1 MENLLK
7 QLEELREKIAQTAGI
22 LDIEKKK
29 VEAREL
35 KMETGKPGFWNDRE
49 RAVLA
54 GKRLESLESETREWD
69 ELEKEAREL
78 EEFAA
83 LAEKE
88 AGENVSE
95 KSGKAEKDKV
105 KGAKDK
111 DVKND
116 RPVDGNGIE
125 EGLAEEVHKKFE
137 ELKNKFEALEFMVLF
152 SGKYDRQNAI
162 LSIHA
167 GTGGTDAQDWAQIL
181 ERMYLRFSEKKRWK
195 AEILD
200 TTYGGEAGIK
210 SATLR
215 IKGDWAYGYLRS
227 ENGVHRLVRISPFD
241 AEAMRHTSFALIEV
255 IPELPETEDLELK
268 DEDLRVDVFRSS
280 GPGGQSVN
288 TTDSAVRITHLATGL
303 VATCQTERSQH
314 QNRENCL
321 KILKSKLAK
330 LAEDER
336 RAEELKLRGEA
347 QKAEWGK
354 QIRSYVMQPYKMV
367 KDHRTKHETQDVDG
381 VLDGK
386 LEEFM
391 ESYLRVARN
400 V

>member
-7 QLEELREKIAQTAGI
+7 QLEELREKIAATAGI

-29 VEAREL
+29 VEAGEL
-35 KMETGKPGFWNDRE
+35 RLETGKAGFWNDRE
-49 RAVLA
+49 RAVEIGQKLQ
-54 GKRLESLESETREWD
+54 GLESEVQEWE
-69 ELEKEAREL
+69 ELRKEIREL
-78 EEFAA
+78 EEFVAM
-83 LAEKE
+83 AENE
-88 AGENVSE
+88 AKKNGDGDNGEN
-95 KSGKAEKDKV
+95 
-105 KGAKDK
+105 KGLHD
-111 DVKND
+111 
-116 RPVDGNGIE
+116 E
-125 EGLAEEVHKKFE
+125 MEKKFY
-137 ELKNKFEALEFMVLF
+137 ELKIKFEALEFLVLF

-181 ERMYLRFSEKKRWK
+181 QRMYLRFSEKKKWK

-200 TTYGGEAGIK
+200 TTYGSEAGIK

-255 IPELPETEDLELK
+255 IPELPETEDVPLK

-367 KDHRTKHETQDVDG
+367 KDHRTKHETQDVDA
-381 VLDGK
+381 VLDGR

-391 ESYLRVARN
+391 ESYLRKSI
-400 V
+400 